1 MSPQSIDVLIEI
13 DYAPETAFASL
24 EALEIILAAAALEF
38 SLVVLLHGPAMA
50 FVQGPES
57 RRWRQLIDFELA
69 RLVTTES
76 LSHWPDALPVREIDA
91 ADVEQMRDNARN
103 ILTL

>member
-1 MSPQSIDVLIEI
+1 MSAQRIDVLIEI
-13 DYAPETAFASL
+13 AYAPATEFAGL
-24 EALEIILAAAALEF
+24 EALEIILAAAALEL
-38 SLVVLLHGPAMA
+38 SPVVVLHGPAMA
-50 FVQGPES
+50 FAQGPES

-76 LSHWPDALPVREIDA
+76 LTRWPDALPVQEVDA
-91 ADVEQMRDNARN
+91 DDVEQMRDNARN